1 VSSNERCI
9 FAVNAGSDSLSSFRI
24 SEQDATSLELTG
36 IYPSSGNFPVSITQ
50 FNDLVYVLNAGSE
63 GSISGFNLDDEN
75 CVLSPI
81 AGSTRSFGLENNSN
95 PPFFQFSPGQ
105 IGFTPNGQHILVTVK
120 GDGAFIVYQ
129 MNGDGTPSENSTN
142 TPSNGSTAP
151 FSFAFD
157 EAGHV
162 FVTEV
167 NNRSL
172 SSYEITA
179 EGVLTP
185 ISNSVSVSI
194 NQDFPCW
201 NRYFGGFVITSN
213 NAETMSILSADDN
226 GALLLVDGSAA
237 SSAQGLQAPIDMEIS
252 PDGKFVYVIS
262 TNAFAGGQPNV
273 VIFRNDGESL
283 ELLASVSD
291 GIPSAFATGGNGVVG
306 MAIL

>member
-1 VSSNERCI
+1 M
-9 FAVNAGSDSLSSFRI
+9 NAGSDNLSTFRI

-50 FNDLVYVLNAGSE
+50 FEDLVYVLNAGSE

-81 AGSTRSFGLENNSN
+81 AGSTRSFGLTNNSN
-95 PPFFQFSPGQ
+95 PPSFIASPGQ
-105 IGFTPNGQHILVTVK
+105 IGFTPNGEHILVTVK
-120 GDGAFIVYQ
+120 IDNNGAGLFIVYQ
-129 MNGDGTPSENSTN
+129 VNGDGTPSATSTN
-142 TPSNGSTAP
+142 TPSNGSTEP

-157 EAGHV
+157 EAGHI

-179 EGVLTP
+179 EGVLIP

-213 NAETMSILSADDN
+213 NFDFH
-226 GALLLVDGSAA
+226 V
-237 SSAQGLQAPIDMEIS
+237 SSQC
-252 PDGKFVYVIS
+252 
-262 TNAFAGGQPNV
+262 
-273 VIFRNDGESL
+273 
-283 ELLASVSD
+283 
-291 GIPSAFATGGNGVVG
+291 
-306 MAIL
+306 